1 MMKKIF
7 QFKRMY
13 ILCLIPLSIILVAL
27 ARLDNSWIEA
37 FFVPF
42 IYKPL
47 SFTVGGF
54 VSLFPFSV
62 TEFAVIILVFLS
74 IWYIARVI
82 IRIVKQKSAWKHH
95 LYKMFI
101 NILCVGAVA
110 LFGFEICMGLNYY
123 RAEAK
128 DYLDL
133 EIKKSTTQELY
144 DLCVMLVYDLNE
156 TRAECNV
163 DDSGIVKLSDKNR
176 YQTSDSAREAYKK
189 MTMDFPMLKGC
200 DIKNKPLVSSKFFSM
215 CLTTGI
221 YIPYTF
227 ESNINVDVPEYT
239 IPATMCHEL
248 THSRGF
254 MREDEANFFGYL
266 ACTYSDRADFKYSG
280 AYLAFDYVFSEL
292 YDDDKTLA
300 KKIAKMLDDGVIDDI
315 TNESEYWDKYFGTAV
330 AETTDKVYN
339 SYLEANGEESG
350 TKSYGEMVDLLL
362 AYYRKTAK

>member
-13 ILCLIPLSIILVAL
+13 ILLLIPLTLLLVAF
-27 ARLDNSWIEA
+27 ARLDSGWIER

-42 IYKPL
+42 IYRPL
-47 SFTVGGF
+47 SFLIGGF

-62 TEFAVIILVFLS
+62 TEIAVVILILLS
-74 IWYIARVI
+74 VRYIVRVI
-82 IRIVKQKSAWKHH
+82 IQTVKQKGAWKHH
-95 LYKMFI
+95 LYKMLI
-101 NILCVGAVA
+101 NILCLVSIA
-110 LFGFEICMGLNYY
+110 LFGFELCMGLNYY
-123 RAEAK
+123 RYEAK

-133 EIKKSTTQELY
+133 EIRNSSVDELY
-144 DLCVMLVYDLNE
+144 GLCEMLANDLNE
-156 TRAECNV
+156 SRAKCKTDQN
-163 DDSGIVKLSDKNR
+163 GIVKLSDKNR
-176 YQTSDSAREAYKK
+176 YETSDAARDAYKAMAK
-189 MTMDFPMLKGC
+189 DFPMLDGTN
-200 DIKNKPLVSSKFFSM
+200 IKNKPLLSSEFFSM

-227 ESNINVDVPEYT
+227 ESNINVAVPEYT

-266 ACTYSDRADFKYSG
+266 ACTYSERADFNYSG
-280 AYLAFDYVFSEL
+280 AYLAFDYAFSEL
-292 YDDDKTLA
+292 YDEDTELA
-300 KKIAKMLDDGVIDDI
+300 KKIAKKLDPGVIDDI
-315 TNESEYWDKYFGTAV
+315 NYESDYWDKYFGTPV

-339 SYLEANGEESG
+339 TYLEMNGEESG

-362 AYYRKTAK
+362 AYYRKKAD